1 MINKLKLYVSEN
13 LTTIYRNDGVSSCV
27 EREIIDGSTQLAKD
41 CQPVK
46 FLFAYFEKIDLWGNV
61 T

>member
-1 MINKLKLYVSEN
+1 MYPRNSQQQ
-13 LTTIYRNDGVSSCV
+13 IYRHDSIMCLL
-27 EREIIDGSTQLAKD
+27 ERELIDGSTHLAKD